1 MKARSFLFRSFVAVL
16 LAALFL
22 ACAVPSHGM
31 TVDKVLATV
40 DKEPVTLSDYLL
52 YAKSLGVAAEK
63 DRVDERLLRQLIEE
77 RVILLEAGRR
87 GIETSDAEAD
97 RMLEEVRKESGLS
110 PEGFER
116 QLAQDGTNVQHYRSL
131 LKARATATKLV
142 ESEVNPKVHV
152 SEKEIEDFYR
162 TDRSDFVNSPSQ
174 VEVKAIFFRLE
185 EGATVTEITDLKLRA
200 LQVAARL
207 KAGDDFDMLVDR
219 YSNEPLKSKRGR
231 LGRFKR
237 GTLIPQL
244 DKEAFSMKVGD
255 VSDPLWVREGGYII
269 KLEEK
274 SEEGYKPLAD
284 VRAEI
289 YKRLFEQRK
298 EKIFS
303 EWVKLLWEKTAI
315 TIN

>member
-1 MKARSFLFRSFVAVL
+1 VKVRSFLFRSFVAFL
-16 LAALFL
+16 PALFL
-22 ACAVPSHGM
+22 AGVAPAFGI
-31 TVDKVLATV
+31 TVDQVLATV

-52 YAKSLGVAAEK
+52 YARSLGMPAEK
-63 DRVDERLLRQLIEE
+63 DRVDERVLRQLIEE
-77 RVILLEAGRR
+77 RVILLEAGKK

-116 QLAQDGTNVQHYRSL
+116 QLAQDGTNLQRYRSL

-152 SEKEIEDFYR
+152 TEKEIEDFYQA
-162 TDRSDFVNSPSQ
+162 DRSEFVSSPAQ

-185 EGATVTEITDLKLRA
+185 EGATVTEITNLKLRV

-219 YSNEPLKSKRGR
+219 YSDEPLRSKRGR

-244 DKEAFSMKVGD
+244 DKQAFSMKAGE
-255 VSDPLWVREGGYII
+255 VSEPLWVKEGGYII

-274 SEEGYKPLAD
+274 SGEGYKPLAD
-284 VRAEI
+284 VREEI

-298 EKIFS
+298 EEIFS
-303 EWVKLLWEKTAI
+303 EWVKLLWEKASI